1 MKFIKKFIQKI
12 FFNFGYKIAKIKDKK
27 LKEFD
32 EIYNKILNDN
42 SVIIDV
48 GANKGQSIER
58 FLKFH
63 NPVIHSFEPS
73 DDAFKILE
81 SKFKNRANCYLYNV
95 ALGEK
100 KSESL
105 FFEYNNNELNSF
117 HLINDLDEIKKREI
131 KVPIDTLDNFTKQN
145 NLKKINLLKIDT
157 QGYEQNVLSGSINL
171 LRQNKIDIIELELIL
186 GNYYDKYTSFYNIEK
201 LLKHGSYRLIALDRR
216 PNVFENNKLYFNA
229 IYITE
234 ELYKKHIN

>member
-63 NPVIHSFEPS
+63 NPVIYSFEPS
-73 DDAFKILE
+73 GDVFKILE
-81 SKFKNRANCYLYNV
+81 SKFKNRTNCYLYNV

-105 FFEYNNNELNSF
+105 FFEYYNNELNSF
-117 HLINDLDEIKKREI
+117 HLINDLDVKKKREI
-131 KVPIDTLDNFTKQN
+131 KVPIDTLDNFTEQN

-171 LRQNKIDIIELELIL
+171 LRQNKIDIIEVELIL

-201 LLKHGSYRLIALDRR
+201 ILKYGSYRLIALDRR